1 MSHYDFKS
9 QRLFVEQD
17 ITSMIAIPCERA
29 QANYLLNVLR
39 MEEGDEML
47 IFNGRDGEWKVE
59 VRPLGRKKCVLV
71 PKEQTRPQPAP
82 QASDLHY
89 LFAPLKSARIDYI
102 AQKAVEMGASQL
114 RPVFTQHTQERR
126 PKLDKMRANVIEAAE
141 QCGILAIPPV
151 TEPVALQKL
160 LETWEDEEDGR
171 HIIFCDEGELG
182 KDPLA
187 ILDTIRGEGQS
198 VPPLALLIGPEGG
211 FSERRARNAKTGLFC
226 HTHPTWPSYSA
237 RRHRS
242 GGGSG
247 PHAGGAWGLDGAAQ
261 LGFNTHLRVDL
272 RSIGQTGRKVWVSRQ
287 T

>member
-9 QRLFVEQD
+9 QRLWVEQD
-17 ITSMIAIPCERA
+17 IAERIAIPCDRA

-71 PKEQTRPQPAP
+71 PVEQLRPQP
-82 QASDLHY
+82 QELGSDLHY
-89 LFAPLKSARIDYI
+89 LFAPLKSARIDYM

-126 PKLDKMRANVIEAAE
+126 PKLDKMRVNVIEAAE
-141 QCGILAIPPV
+141 QCGILAIPEV
-151 TEPVALQKL
+151 TEPVTLPKL
-160 LETWEDEEDGR
+160 LDGWEDNEDGR
-171 HIIFCDEGELG
+171 HIVFCDEGELG

-187 ILDTIRGEGQS
+187 LLDTLRGEGEA

-211 FSERRARNAKTGLFC
+211 FSVEERERLRGLSFVTPIPLGPRILRADT
-226 HTHPTWPSYSA
+226 
-237 RRHRS
+237 
-242 GGGSG
+242 
-247 PHAGGAWGLDGAAQ
+247 AAVAALAILQ
-261 LGFNTHLRVDL
+261 AVLGDWR
-272 RSIGQTGRKVWVSRQ
+272 
-287 T
+287 